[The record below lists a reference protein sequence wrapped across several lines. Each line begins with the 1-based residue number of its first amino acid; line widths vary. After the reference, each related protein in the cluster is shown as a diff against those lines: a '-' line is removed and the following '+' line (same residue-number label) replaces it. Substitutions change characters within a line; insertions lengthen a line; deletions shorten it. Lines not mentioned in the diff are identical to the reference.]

1 MWTKKASLTCSQ
13 INTYKTSNTKV
24 IWNKQKMFHNHIEDS
39 PNKTHLQTT
48 NKHLSEVKGGAIFCA
63 GIIYLL
69 SPLLRSGLA
78 LIIAP
83 QK

>member
-1 MWTKKASLTCSQ
+1 
-13 INTYKTSNTKV
+13 
-24 IWNKQKMFHNHIEDS
+24 MFRNPIEDS

-69 SPLLRSGLA
+69 SPLLRAGLA

-83 QK
+83 QN